1 MKKFWILCS
10 CLFCIAQAQAEKQ
23 INLDDL
29 QKQILPILQN
39 VDTQKLLESFQQVQ
53 SQPKSSTKNNKQNLE
68 LEILD
73 LSEPEEGDLCD
84 VNDPEHCDKEKTMK
98 FNELKSQEQ
107 ELLMAAEKAMQ
118 NSYSPYSGFR
128 VGAAVLTEDGKI
140 IVGTNYENAAYGSTV
155 CAERVAIMSANAQ
168 GYRKIK
174 KIAIIGAGK
183 EPAGIVTPCGAC
195 RQVINE
201 SSDLSSQVI
210 ELIMSNTN
218 KDKIVIKTI
227 KELLPMDFGPKS
239 LS

>member
-1 MKKFWILCS
+1 MKKFLILVF
-10 CLFCIAQAQAEKQ
+10 CLLSFSTVKAESQ
-23 INLDDL
+23 FNFDDL
-29 QKQILPILQN
+29 QKQILPILQS
-39 VDTQKLLESFQQVQ
+39 VDTQKLIKSIQQ
-53 SQPKSSTKNNKQNLE
+53 SQSKPESSQSLE
-68 LEILD
+68 LQIND

-84 VNDPEHCDKEKTMK
+84 ISDPEHCDKEKTMK

-174 KIAIIGAGK
+174 KIAIIGRGK
-183 EPAGIVTPCGAC
+183 ESAGIVSPCGAC

-210 ELIMSNTN
+210 ELIMSNTA

>member
-1 MKKFWILCS
+1 MKRFLVVGF
-10 CLFCIAQAQAEKQ
+10 CLLSFVAAKAESQ
-23 INLDDL
+23 IDIGDL
-29 QKQILPILQN
+29 QNQILPILQSI
-39 VDTQKLLESFQQVQ
+39 DTQKLLKNFQKVQ
-53 SQPKSSTKNNKQNLE
+53 SVSESKQTSQSHE
-68 LEILD
+68 LEITD

-84 VNDPEHCDKEKTMK
+84 INDPEYCDKEKTMK
-98 FNELKSQEQ
+98 FNELKPKEQ
-107 ELLMAAEKAMQ
+107 ELLIAAEKAMV
-118 NSYSPYSGFR
+118 NSYSPYSGFK
-128 VGAAVLTEDGKI
+128 VGAAVLTEDDKI

-174 KIAIIGAGK
+174 KIAIIGRGK
-183 EPAGIVTPCGAC
+183 ELAGIVSPCGAC

-210 ELIMSNTN
+210 ELIMSNTA
-218 KDKIVIKTI
+218 KDKVIIKTI